1 MAKDEMTGLPSNM
14 ILYYINVET
23 ADAANG
29 MGMAEGGGG
38 ICSVKD
44 IKRGA
49 KKGRKQK
56 IGSIKRK

>member
-1 MAKDEMTGLPSNM
+1 MAKVEMTGLPSNM
-14 ILYYINVET
+14 ILYYVNVET

-29 MGMAEGGGG
+29 MGMAGGGG

-56 IGSIKRK
+56 IGPIKRK